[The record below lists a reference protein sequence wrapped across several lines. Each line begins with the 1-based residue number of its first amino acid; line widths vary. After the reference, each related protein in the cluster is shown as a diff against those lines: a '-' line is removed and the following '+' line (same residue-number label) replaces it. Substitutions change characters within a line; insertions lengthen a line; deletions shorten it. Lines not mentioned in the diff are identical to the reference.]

1 MNFDLKTL
9 ELTAAA
15 TEKCDLLVVLV
26 PEGFRPGQDAL
37 SVLAAHALK
46 CGDLKAKAGTH
57 LQLYLAPAVSAR
69 RVVLLGA
76 GNQAGGLQCQ
86 GWQAPAVLWD
96 LGSGCKARGVS
107 RNG

>member
-46 CGDLKAKAGTH
+46 CGDLKAKAGTG
-57 LQLYLAPAVSAR
+57 
-69 RVVLLGA
+69 VLTKR
-76 GNQAGGLQCQ
+76 Q
-86 GWQAPAVLWD
+86 
-96 LGSGCKARGVS
+96 
-107 RNG
+107 

>member
-46 CGDLKAKAGTH
+46 CGDLKAKVGTH

-69 RVVLLGA
+69 RVVLLGEA
-76 GNQAGGLQCQ
+76 TARP
-86 GWQAPAVLWD
+86 APFARP
-96 LGSGCKARGVS
+96 CKPLRQLS
-107 RNG
+107 SCLRSSER

>member
-57 LQLYLAPAVSAR
+57 LQLYLAPAVSASE
-69 RVVLLGA
+69 A
-76 GNQAGGLQCQ
+76 F
-86 GWQAPAVLWD
+86 D
-96 LGSGCKARGVS
+96 
-107 RNG
+107 

>member
-57 LQLYLAPAVSAR
+57 LLSLIHISEPTRPY
-69 RVVLLGA
+69 
-76 GNQAGGLQCQ
+76 
-86 GWQAPAVLWD
+86 
-96 LGSGCKARGVS
+96 
-107 RNG
+107 